1 MGDLTTNDGPDV
13 VQESLLSLE
22 ESTNEG
28 RQLGV
33 DHEGL
38 RNESLLV
45 RRASLLRL
53 KALVGGVDE
62 GEEHI
67 LQQENII
74 VWELVQI
81 AIISLRS
88 SLVNVPV
95 CADKPEDLG
104 LIRVGDKLEAGV
116 TERRQRLRLIR
127 KNLDRTVT
135 LSDNLSLKRTLILN
149 VLTQLVNV
157 HLGYLASETFELGVK
172 VVRRGVEGRVETRR
186 PESLLLSKALQAIL
200 H

>member
-67 LQQENII
+67 LQQENIV

-116 TERRQRLRLIR
+116 TECRQRLRLIR

-135 LSDNLSLKRTLILN
+135 LSDNLPLKRTLILN